1 MGRVRGVVSVVL
13 VVALVWVGGPLG
25 GGRLWAQGSTAEVSY
40 SQYLEMAPG
49 ELGGQVLYPDGK
61 TPAVRVPVRVWSVQ
75 EKRFVYQ
82 TATDEKGTYKLP
94 RLVPGRYLVLFG
106 DRVSV
111 DLRVAETA
119 GVLAKPLN
127 VIIPRGRVFLTPE
140 ELELEVTGVGTEEEG
155 RRRLLGTLLIVGAGA
170 VTAVGLVAVAGGFEH
185 AERKKKAIVSP

>member
-25 GGRLWAQGSTAEVSY
+25 GGRLWAQGSTAGVSY

-82 TATDEKGTYKLP
+82 TATDEKGGYKLP

-111 DLRVAETA
+111 ELRVAETA

-140 ELELEVTGVGTEEEG
+140 ELELEVTGVGAEEEG

-185 AERKKKAIVSP
+185 AEKKKVIVSP